1 MKYIMTIGF
10 LLASIS
16 MSAQQV
22 WTLQQCI
29 SHAVAHNITIQR
41 QCQTAGDCTQHGT
54 QQPSAQSCCQ
64 CRRESLLWSWT
75 DHG

>member
-29 SHAVAHNITIQR
+29 SL
-41 QCQTAGDCTQHGT
+41 
-54 QQPSAQSCCQ
+54 
-64 CRRESLLWSWT
+64 SLI
-75 DHG
+75 HI